1 MYICIQKTKLKI
13 LTFKIYIME
22 TLIFIS
28 ESEKQSLEIMKK
40 CLKNKISFEFLNGNE
55 FYFNIY
61 DDDDFQYKRKYL
73 GEEIISEKNKVN

>member
-1 MYICIQKTKLKI
+1 
-13 LTFKIYIME
+13 ME

-40 CLKNKISFEFLNGNE
+40 CLKHKISFEFLNGNV
-55 FYFNIY
+55 FYFSIY

>member
-1 MYICIQKTKLKI
+1 MFTI
-13 LTFKIYIME
+13 
-22 TLIFIS
+22 IFIS
-28 ESEKQSLEIMKK
+28 ESENQSFAIMKK

-61 DDDDFQYKRKYL
+61 DDDDFHYKRKHL

>member
-1 MYICIQKTKLKI
+1 MGT
-13 LTFKIYIME
+13 IY
-22 TLIFIS
+22 FIS

-73 GEEIISEKNKVN
+73 GEEIITEKNKVN

>member
-1 MYICIQKTKLKI
+1 
-13 LTFKIYIME
+13 ME

-40 CLKNKISFEFLNGNE
+40 CLKYKISFEFLNGNE
-55 FYFNIY
+55 FYFTIY
-61 DDDDFQYKRKYL
+61 DDEDYNYKRKYL

>member
-40 CLKNKISFEFLNGNE
+40 CLKNKISFEFMNGNE

>member
-1 MYICIQKTKLKI
+1 MYTI
-13 LTFKIYIME
+13 
-22 TLIFIS
+22 IFIS

-61 DDDDFQYKRKYL
+61 DDDDFQFKQKHL
-73 GEEIISEKNKVN
+73 GSEIISEENKVN

>member
-1 MYICIQKTKLKI
+1 
-13 LTFKIYIME
+13 ME

-40 CLKNKISFEFLNGNE
+40 CLKNKISFEFMNGNE